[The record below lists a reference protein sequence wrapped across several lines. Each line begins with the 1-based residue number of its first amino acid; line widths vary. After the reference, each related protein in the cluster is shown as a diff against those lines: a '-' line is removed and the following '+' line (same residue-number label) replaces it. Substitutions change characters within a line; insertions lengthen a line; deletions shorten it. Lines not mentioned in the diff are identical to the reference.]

1 MRDVDPEILALIRN
15 AAFELRTT
23 DPLAAVRVLRR
34 LAGAGGPAE
43 VLARGAL
50 GEIYFEELGD
60 LDGAEHEYRKVLALA
75 PGLAAAQLG
84 LARVLRESG
93 AEREAQA
100 YYRGA
105 IASLAAEV
113 AAFRDLAAEGRAIP
127 AGAEEVVL
135 SLLEAAVEAAD
146 LGAASAASLATK
158 TSPSRSEESGD
169 GVRGAHDGVAVF
181 DETLLEWAV
190 RERLFDALSED
201 EGDSID
207 DWVRFHSLRANLLSR
222 TGRPREAAEAR
233 ARAHAV
239 LQEAMEAARARLDAA
254 PAEERA
260 RLEEEIRGY
269 REALADGA
277 DGLVTLRSRKE

>member
-15 AAFELRTT
+15 AAFELRTS

-34 LAGAGGPAE
+34 LAAAGGPAE

-60 LDGAEHEYRKVLALA
+60 LDGAEHEFRRVLALA

-113 AAFRDLAAEGRAIP
+113 DGFRNLAAEGTAIP
-127 AGAEEVVL
+127 SGAEEVVL
-135 SLLEAAVEAAD
+135 SLLEAAVEVAEPGALSAEHAAKM
-146 LGAASAASLATK
+146 AS
-158 TSPSRSEESGD
+158 SPANKGGD
-169 GVRGAHDGVAVF
+169 GAGAAHDGAALF
-181 DETLLEWAV
+181 DETLLDWAV
-190 RERLFDALSED
+190 RERLFDALSQD

-207 DWVRFHSLRANLLSR
+207 DWVRFHSLSATFLSR

-233 ARAHAV
+233 GRADAV
-239 LQEAMEAARARLDAA
+239 LQGAMDAARARLDAV
-254 PAEERA
+254 PAEERG
-260 RLEEEIRGY
+260 RLEEEIRAY
-269 REALADGA
+269 REALGDGA
-277 DGLVTLRSRKE
+277 EGLVTLRSRKN